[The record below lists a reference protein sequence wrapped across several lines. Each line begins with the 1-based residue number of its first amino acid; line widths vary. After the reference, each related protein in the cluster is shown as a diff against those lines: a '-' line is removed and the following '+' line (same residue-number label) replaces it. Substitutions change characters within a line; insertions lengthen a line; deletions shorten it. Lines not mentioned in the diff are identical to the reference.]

1 VKIRKALQKRGYK
14 TIKVGSVEEFQG
26 QERMVIIIS
35 AVRSSA
41 QYLEEDAK
49 FKLGF
54 LANKKVRESLSSY
67 GMITCIIS
75 FISSI

>member
-1 VKIRKALQKRGYK
+1 MKVVKIRKALQKRKYK
-14 TIKVGSVEEFQG
+14 DIKVGSVEEFQG
-26 QERMVIIIS
+26 QERKVIIIS

-54 LANKKVRESLSSY
+54 LANKKVRD
-67 GMITCIIS
+67 
-75 FISSI
+75 